1 MLKVWG
7 RTTSVNVQKVLWALD
22 EIGQAFEQTD
32 VGGPFG
38 GLDTPEFGSLNPAR
52 RIPVLQDGDFA
63 LWESGA
69 IVAYLL
75 ETYGG
80 DRVGPRNGRERALS
94 LQWTDWCQFQLY
106 RDIIVDCFMPLVR
119 VPAAERNQ
127 SQVAAGARRA
137 GEQLAILDA
146 HLSGRTFI
154 VGDRL
159 TAADVVIGS
168 LMHRYVTMPIE
179 RPALANVARWHQGL
193 MDRHGF
199 RTYIM
204 VDWESMKVPGA

>member
-1 MLKVWG
+1 MLKIWG
-7 RTTSVNVQKVLWALD
+7 RTTSVNVQKALWAAEETGL
-22 EIGQAFEQTD
+22 AFEQTD
-32 VGGPFG
+32 AGGPFG

-52 RIPVLQDGDFA
+52 QIPVLQDGDFS

-80 DRVGPRNGRERALS
+80 DRVGPQNGRERAQS
-94 LQWTDWCQFQLY
+94 MQWSDWCQFRLY
-106 RDIIVDCFMPLVR
+106 RDVIQTCFTQIVR
-119 VPAAERNQ
+119 VTAADRDHALL
-127 SQVAAGARRA
+127 AAGARSA

-146 HLSGRTFI
+146 HLAGRNFI

-159 TAADVVIGS
+159 TAADIVIGA
-168 LMHRYVTMPIE
+168 LMHRYSTMPIE
-179 RPALANVARWHQGL
+179 RPALTNVARWHQGL
-193 MDRHGF
+193 MARHGF

-204 VDWESMKVPGA
+204 VDWEHMKVPGA